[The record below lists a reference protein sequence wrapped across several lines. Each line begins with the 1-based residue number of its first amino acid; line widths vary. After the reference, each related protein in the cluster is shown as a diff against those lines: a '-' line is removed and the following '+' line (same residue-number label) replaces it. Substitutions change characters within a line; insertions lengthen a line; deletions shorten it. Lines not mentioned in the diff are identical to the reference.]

1 MITKY
6 TFNDPVIESIYMRYP
21 EFIRKKCLI
30 LRDLIFNVGSSD
42 SRIGPINETL
52 RWGAPSYIPL
62 KTKSGSMIR
71 IHHYPNKCFDFAL
84 YFLCNTTLV
93 DTFRQKYPNIFQ
105 FGGNR
110 SLEFYIDK
118 PLPLKEI
125 EHCIYLSFTYN
136 LNK

>member
-71 IHHYPNKCFDFAL
+71 IHHYPNKSFDFAL
-84 YFLCNTTLV
+84 YFYVIPLWWTPFVKSILIYFNLV
-93 DTFRQKYPNIFQ
+93 VIVV
-105 FGGNR
+105 
-110 SLEFYIDK
+110 
-118 PLPLKEI
+118 
-125 EHCIYLSFTYN
+125 
-136 LNK
+136 